1 MYTFFKYLH
10 ILTVNL
16 TCSFFVVR
24 FYWMMINSPLLESR
38 WVRIVPHVN
47 DTFLLAAAI
56 TMTYSIGWELFS
68 HGWIIAKLIAV
79 VVYIILAS
87 IALRRGRLKLVRM
100 ISGLL
105 ALCVFAYI
113 VVVAVS
119 KDPFPF

>member
-16 TCSFFVVR
+16 TCSFFVLR